1 MNTNFSQGKSWIISA
16 ISDVKIVINGLQNE
30 YYSLVAFRSQFAVE
44 KFNKAI
50 LSFMG
55 LKIEKT
61 HTPTDI
67 IEDIINSKS
76 SLIIDEETK
85 KVLEKNLKFSKFFEN
100 EGVQTRYGTIKNNKL
115 VIAEEIY
122 QSFED
127 IKIFLIN
134 LQNIVNC
141 FLKLVKESLNIT
153 EKEFENLLK
162 LESLSGE
169 LKQWI

>member
-1 MNTNFSQGKSWIISA
+1 MNTNFTQGKSWIISA
-16 ISDVKIVINGLQNE
+16 ISDLKIVINGVQNE

-44 KFNKAI
+44 KLNKAI

-55 LKIEKT
+55 LKVEKT
-61 HTPTDI
+61 HSPTDI
-67 IEDIINSKS
+67 LEDILNRKS
-76 SLIIDEETK
+76 SLSFNLETK
-85 KVLEKNLKFSKFFEN
+85 KILEKILKYSKFFEN

-115 VIAEEIY
+115 IIAEEIY

-127 IKIFLIN
+127 IKNFLIN

-141 FLKLVKESLNIT
+141 YLKLVKESLNIT
-153 EKEFENLLK
+153 EKDFEDLK
-162 LESLSGE
+162 QLESLLGE